1 MSKLFDLTGKTAV
14 ITGGAGLL
22 GKKHAEAIREAG
34 GSVVLTDIV
43 EHPGCVYM
51 DVTDKQ
57 SIENV
62 ANNLERVDILINNA
76 ALNPKMVEKGDNRF
90 EDFSLERWNAGINV
104 NVTGAFLCSQVF
116 IKKMVKDNVSGVVL
130 NIASD
135 LGIIAPDQR
144 IYDGDVKPVDYSVTK
159 HAINGLTKYLSTY
172 FAEDNIRV
180 NTLSPAGVYTNQDPE
195 FVERLTNLIP
205 MKRMA
210 NVDDYKGAIL
220 FLCSDASKY
229 MTGANL
235 VIDGGRTIW

>member
-34 GSVVLTDIV
+34 GNVVLTDIV

-51 DVTDKQ
+51 DVTDKH

-130 NIASD
+130 NIA
-135 LGIIAPDQR
+135 
-144 IYDGDVKPVDYSVTK
+144 
-159 HAINGLTKYLSTY
+159 
-172 FAEDNIRV
+172 
-180 NTLSPAGVYTNQDPE
+180 
-195 FVERLTNLIP
+195 
-205 MKRMA
+205 
-210 NVDDYKGAIL
+210 
-220 FLCSDASKY
+220 
-229 MTGANL
+229 
-235 VIDGGRTIW
+235 